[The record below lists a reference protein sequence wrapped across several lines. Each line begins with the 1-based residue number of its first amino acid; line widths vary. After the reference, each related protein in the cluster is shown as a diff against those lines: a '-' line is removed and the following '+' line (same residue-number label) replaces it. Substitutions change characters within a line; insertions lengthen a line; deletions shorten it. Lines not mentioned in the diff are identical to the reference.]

1 MLFKTKGIC
10 LSYIKFKETSIIVRV
25 YTRSFGLQSYI
36 VNGLRSTKSK
46 KTLGFFQPL
55 TLLDLVAYHRK
66 DADINRLSEFK
77 ISDTYTSIPFDV
89 RKMGMAI
96 FLSEFLTRVLKE
108 QEEQAEQFDFL
119 YNSFLVLDE
128 LESSYENFHLQLI
141 IKLSRY
147 LGHGL
152 ANSQELI
159 AQSDTQSSNTKIDTF
174 VDSLINSNYNQH
186 VDATGAIRSETLGLL
201 MGYFEKQYDHWSE
214 MKSLKVLGQIF
225 H

>member
-10 LSYIKFKETSIIVRV
+10 LSYIKFKETSIIVRI

-36 VNGLRSTKSK
+36 VNGLRSSKSK
-46 KTLGFFQPL
+46 KSLGFFQPL
-55 TLLDLVAYHRK
+55 TLLDLVVYHRK

-77 ISDTYTSIPFDV
+77 IGDTYKTIPFDV
-89 RKMGMAI
+89 RKMSMAI
-96 FLSEFLTRVLKE
+96 FLSEFMTRVLKE
-108 QEEQAEQFDFL
+108 EEEQAEQFDFL
-119 YNSFLVLDE
+119 YHSMLVLDE
-128 LESSYENFHLQLI
+128 LENGYENFHLQLI

-152 ANSQELI
+152 SSASELLSQG
-159 AQSDTQSSNTKIDTF
+159 DTQSSNIKVDMF
-174 VDSLINSNYNQH
+174 VNELISSNYDQH
-186 VDATGAIRSETLGLL
+186 VDATGSIRSETLALL
-201 MGYFEKQYDHWSE
+201 MSYFKNQYDHWSE

>member
-10 LSYIKFKETSIIVRV
+10 LSYIKFKETSIIVRI

-66 DADINRLSEFK
+66 ETDINRLSEFK
-77 ISDTYTSIPFDV
+77 IGDTYTTIPFDV
-89 RKMGMAI
+89 RKMSMAI
-96 FLSEFLTRVLKE
+96 FLSEFMTRVLKE
-108 QEEQAEQFDFL
+108 EEEQAEQFDFL
-119 YNSFLVLDE
+119 YNSLLVLDE
-128 LESSYENFHLQLI
+128 LDSGYENFHLQLI

-152 ANSQELI
+152 SSARELT
-159 AQSDTQSSNTKIDTF
+159 AQADTQSSNNKIDAF
-174 VDSLINSNYNQH
+174 VDNLIHSNYNEH
-186 VDATGAIRSETLGLL
+186 LDATGAIRSETLELL
-201 MGYFEKQYDHWSE
+201 MGYFENQYDHWSE